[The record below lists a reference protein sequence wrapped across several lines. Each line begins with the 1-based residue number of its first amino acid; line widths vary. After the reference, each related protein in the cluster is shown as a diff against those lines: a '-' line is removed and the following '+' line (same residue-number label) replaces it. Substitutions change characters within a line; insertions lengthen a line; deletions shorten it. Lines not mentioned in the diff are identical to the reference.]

1 MASRHAGEGVAQPRE
16 TARARILDTA
26 YELFSKHGIRAVGID
41 RIIAEAQIAKA
52 TLYRHFPSKEDLVI
66 AFLDMRERRWTHEW
80 LEARTEL
87 LAPRPQE
94 RVLFV
99 FDALDE
105 WFHRS
110 DYEGCS
116 FINTLL
122 EVDESEN
129 PIHREAV
136 RHLSVVRETLERYAE
151 QAGAQNPEEMS
162 YQLQILMM
170 GAIVSA
176 ARGDLEAG
184 RRARVFAELLLES
197 ST

>member
-1 MASRHAGEGVAQPRE
+1 MASRQAGEGVARPRE
-16 TARARILDTA
+16 NARARILDTA
-26 YELFSKHGIRAVGID
+26 YELFSQHGIRAVGID

-80 LEARTEL
+80 LQARTER
-87 LAPRPQE
+87 LAPRPEE
-94 RVLFV
+94 RILFV

-122 EVDESEN
+122 EIDESN
-129 PIHREAV
+129 DPIHREAA
-136 RHLSVVRETLERYAE
+136 RHLGVVREILERYAE
-151 QAGAQNPEEMS
+151 QAGARNPEEMS
-162 YQLQILMM
+162 YQMQILMM

-176 ARGDLEAG
+176 RRGDLEAG

-197 ST
+197 SR

>member
-1 MASRHAGEGVAQPRE
+1 MASRHAGEGVTQPSE
-16 TARARILDTA
+16 DARARILGSA
-26 YELFSKHGIRAVGID
+26 YELFSRHGIRAVGID
-41 RIIAEAQIAKA
+41 RIIAEAHVAKA
-52 TLYRHFPSKEDLVI
+52 TLYRHFPSKQALVI

-87 LAPRPQE
+87 LAPRPQD
-94 RVLFV
+94 RVLAV

-122 EVDESEN
+122 EVDESDN
-129 PIHREAV
+129 PIHRAAV
-136 RHLSVVRETLERYAE
+136 RHLGVLRETLQRYAE
-151 QAGAQNPEEMS
+151 QAGARNPQEMG
-162 YQLQILMM
+162 YRMQILLM

-176 ARGDLEAG
+176 ARGDLEAA
-184 RRARVFAELLLES
+184 RRARAFAELLLES
-197 ST
+197 SR

>member
-1 MASRHAGEGVAQPRE
+1 MASRHAGKGLAQPRE
-16 TARARILDTA
+16 NARARILDTA
-26 YELFSKHGIRAVGID
+26 YELFSRHGIRAVGID

-66 AFLDMRERRWTHEW
+66 AFLDMREQRWTHEW
-80 LEARTEL
+80 LETETER

-122 EVDESEN
+122 EIAEADN

-136 RHLSVVRETLERYAE
+136 RHLGVVRQILQRYGA
-151 QAGAQNPEEMS
+151 QAGARNPEETG
-162 YQLQILMM
+162 YQMQILMM

-176 ARGDLEAG
+176 RAGDLEAG
-184 RRARVFAELLLES
+184 RRARVFAALLLEN

>member
-1 MASRHAGEGVAQPRE
+1 MASRDAGKGVAQPRE
-16 TARARILDTA
+16 SARTRILETA
-26 YELFSKHGIRAVGID
+26 YELFSRHGIRAIGID

-66 AFLDMRERRWTHEW
+66 AFLDLRERRWTHEW
-80 LEARTEL
+80 LEAETER
-87 LAPRPQE
+87 LAPRPEE

-99 FDALDE
+99 FDALDK

-122 EVDESEN
+122 EIAEADN
-129 PIHREAV
+129 PIHRAAI
-136 RHLSVVRETLERYAE
+136 RHLGVVRETLQRYGE
-151 QAGAQNPEEMS
+151 QAGARNPEEIG
-162 YQLQILMM
+162 YQMQILMM

-176 ARGDLEAG
+176 RRGDLEAG